1 MGELDDRSRG
11 RRGRVALVAE
21 DEKSVREL
29 VSTLL
34 SVDGWEVH
42 ATDTGSNVVEII
54 DEHAPVLCLLDI
66 MMPGLDGVN
75 AMISARE
82 SGHDD
87 DGTVYILLTAL
98 DSDDAIMRGVMAG
111 ADDYI
116 TKPFDVDD
124 LAARAARWCEASGW
138 ELVAPEHPGR
148 VHGHLGTVR

>member
-1 MGELDDRSRG
+1 M
-11 RRGRVALVAE
+11 VALVAE
-21 DEKSVREL
+21 DERSVREL

-42 ATDTGSNVVEII
+42 ATDTGANVVELI

-66 MMPGLDGVN
+66 MMPGLDGVE
-75 AMISARE
+75 AMVSARD
-82 SGHDD
+82 SGHRD

-98 DSDDAIMRGVMAG
+98 DSDESVMRGVLSG

-124 LAARAARWCEASGW
+124 LSARASRWCAAAGW
-138 ELVAPEHPGR
+138 ELIAPDNPGR
-148 VHGHLGTVR
+148 VHTHLGIAP